1 MMAKKKTTFLERCR
15 AAQEALGDLLD
26 NCGAVTIVVTFT
38 DDFVT
43 MSALPE
49 TGETLIGDGVETA
62 QSGGAR
68 FEDAAY
74 DLIYRA
80 QGQEP
85 LPF

>member
-1 MMAKKKTTFLERCR
+1 MAKKKMTFLERCR
-15 AAQEALGDLLD
+15 VAQEALGDLLD

-38 DDFVT
+38 DDCVT

-49 TGETLIGDGVETA
+49 TGEMLLGDGIVVA
-62 QSGGAR
+62 QSAGEA
-68 FEDAAY
+68 FENAAY

>member
-1 MMAKKKTTFLERCR
+1 MPKKKTTFLERCR

-26 NCGAVTIVVTFT
+26 NCGAVTIVVMFA
-38 DDFVT
+38 DGRVE
-43 MSALPE
+43 MQALPE
-49 TGETLIGDGVETA
+49 EGGTLAGEGVTA
-62 QSGGAR
+62 VQVTRDS
-68 FEDAAY
+68 FENAAY